1 MRRHFLKTDFR
12 LLSGSFLVIDIDGTL
27 VCDGSETIGA
37 ETVHAVRMLAKKNT
51 ACIVSNKKDTARN
64 VRVAHTAA
72 LPYVHGKKPYK
83 RLVSALRRMNGAGL
97 PFVVIGDRYLTDG
110 LLALRLGGEFVP
122 VRPLRA
128 DKEPLRLRI
137 AYAFHESVTAL
148 ALAVIPFF
156 RKP

>member
-1 MRRHFLKTDFR
+1 MRDCFLKTDFR

-37 ETVHAVRMLAKKNT
+37 ETVRAVRMLAKNNM
-51 ACIVSNKKDTARN
+51 ACIVSNKKDVARN
-64 VRVAHTAA
+64 ARIARATS
-72 LPYVHGKKPYK
+72 LPYVHGKKPHT

-110 LLALRLGGEFVP
+110 LLALRLGGKFAP
-122 VRPLRA
+122 VRPLRTG
-128 DKEPLRLRI
+128 KEPLRIRL
-137 AYAFHESVTAL
+137 AYAFHESVTTL
-148 ALAVIPFF
+148 ALAVTPFF